1 MLNIFRNGRASSHG
15 RRRTLLLMIFPTI
28 LFAPA
33 AVVFAA
39 EPFEPL
45 FNGENLDGWFTFDNT
60 YGTGND
66 VEEYYKVVNGELVI
80 LDIPETDDNKAFGY
94 LSTVD
99 EYANYH
105 LRFEY
110 QWGEKKFAPR
120 ANVLRDSGVLYHL
133 VGNDRIWPSSLES
146 QVQEG
151 DTGDFFGLGG
161 ARITSSTAGRD
172 YSATGTVDGNI
183 SNVRASTV
191 ADTLDGW
198 NVSEVIVR
206 GDSAVHIVNGQVVNR
221 VWDARLNGEALTAGR
236 IGFQAEGA
244 TIRYR
249 NIEIR
254 NLTSS
259 APRLL
264 LFSETRGFRHNSIPE
279 ALDSI
284 EQLATSAGMQVD
296 RAGDSDGVFTDS
308 NLAGYDAVVWV
319 MTNGDVLDEDEQ
331 AAFEHYIRSGGGYAG
346 IHSASDTEFDWPWY
360 GDLVGAYFDRHP
372 AIQAALQNVENQT
385 HPSTEHLGS
394 TWTRTDEWYDFQSN
408 PRSNV
413 NVLLSL
419 DENSY
424 SGGEMGNDHPIAWF
438 HEFDGGRAWYTGGG
452 HTVSSYAEEDFQA
465 HLLGGILYA
474 AGIDGDDVEFPIVE
488 PPTGVPDDALD
499 RSNWVVTASQSRR
512 GEGAN
517 SAIDANSETRWSTGA
532 MQASGMYFQIDLGS
546 VEDIDSIVLDSGPE
560 ATDYPRGYEVLVSDD
575 GVNFSRTIAS
585 GTPAGRTTT
594 INFPAVATRYLRI
607 VQTGSDVSRWWSIY
621 EINVSSAEDTTSGG
635 TSTLLDRG
643 AWSATA
649 SSQSGADQPDNA
661 FDDDIDSRWSTGTT
675 QTPGQWFLIDLGDVV
690 SVDRLVLATSAA
702 QPFDYPRAYEVRVSD
717 DGISFSDPIASGA
730 GSATTDIALG
740 DTTARYL
747 RIEQTGSDD
756 SRWWSIYDATVYG
769 TQ

>member
-1 MLNIFRNGRASSHG
+1 M
-15 RRRTLLLMIFPTI
+15 
-28 LFAPA
+28 
-33 AVVFAA
+33 
-39 EPFEPL
+39 
-45 FNGENLDGWFTFDNT
+45 
-60 YGTGND
+60 
-66 VEEYYKVVNGELVI
+66 
-80 LDIPETDDNKAFGY
+80 
-94 LSTVD
+94 
-99 EYANYH
+99 
-105 LRFEY
+105 
-110 QWGEKKFAPR
+110 
-120 ANVLRDSGVLYHL
+120 LYHL

-161 ARITSSTAGRD
+161 ARITSSTAGRN
-172 YSATGTVDGNI
+172 YSATGTIDANT
-183 SNVRASTV
+183 SQVRASTV
-191 ADTLDGW
+191 ADTLNGW

-221 VWDARLNGEALTAGR
+221 VWDARLNGDALTAGR

-254 NLTSS
+254 NLASS

-264 LFSETRGFRHNSIPE
+264 LFSETRGFRHNSIPQ

-284 EQLATSAGMQVD
+284 EELANSAGMQVD
-296 RAGDSDGVFTDS
+296 RAGNSDGVFTDS

-319 MTNGDVLDEDEQ
+319 MTTGDVLDDDEQ

-346 IHSASDTEFDWPWY
+346 IHSASDTEYDWPWY

-372 AIQAALQNVENQT
+372 AVQAALQNVEDQT

-394 TWTRTDEWYDFQSN
+394 TWTRTDEWYDFRSN

-424 SGGEMGNDHPIAWF
+424 SGGQMGNDHPIAWF

-474 AGIDGDDVEFPIVE
+474 AGIDGDDVEFPVVE
-488 PPTGVPDDALD
+488 PPTGVPEGALD
-499 RSNWVVTASQSRR
+499 RSDWVVTASQSRR

-532 MQASGMYFQIDLGS
+532 TQTSGMYFQVDLGS

-560 ATDYPRGYEVLVSDD
+560 ATDYPRGYEVRVSDD

-594 INFPAVATRYLRI
+594 ISFPAVATRYLRI
-607 VQTGSDVSRWWSIY
+607 VQTGSDVDRWWSIH
-621 EINVSSAEDTTSGG
+621 EINVNSAEDTTSGG
-635 TSTLLDRG
+635 TSTLLGRG
-643 AWSATA
+643 GWSATA

-661 FDDDIDSRWSTGTT
+661 FDADTGSRWSTGAT